1 MTAGSRQRGR
11 IASVVLAAGAATR
24 FGGRKQLALLEGRP
38 LLEHAL
44 AIAAASDTDPTVLVL
59 GAYADEIEA
68 GVEVGEAH
76 VVRCPD
82 WERGRAASL
91 RAGLAAL
98 PADVEAA
105 LIILGDEPF
114 VSPAAGAR
122 LLAARRP
129 GLAALRASYAGRP
142 GHPVLIERELFG
154 QLEDPGDRKPGQ
166 ILKAAGALLVP
177 CDDLGASVDIDT
189 PADLAALTAH
199 PPAQSGRPSK
209 TNE

>member
-1 MTAGSRQRGR
+1 MSTSGKV
-11 IASVVLAAGAATR
+11 ASVLLAAGAATR

-44 AIAAASDTDPTVLVL
+44 AIAAASDTDLTLLVL
-59 GAYADEIEA
+59 GAYAEEIEA
-68 GVEVGEAH
+68 TVDVGDAI
-76 VVRCPD
+76 VVRTPD
-82 WERGRAASL
+82 WQLGRAASL

-98 PADVEAA
+98 PPEVEAA
-105 LIILGDEPF
+105 LVTLGDEPF
-114 VSPAAGAR
+114 VSPAAAGR

-142 GHPVLIERELFG
+142 GHPVLVERELFG
-154 QLEDPGDRKPGQ
+154 RLEGAADSGRKPGQ
-166 ILKAAGALLVP
+166 ILKEAGAALVP

-189 PADLAALTAH
+189 PDQLDELTAH
-199 PPAQSGRPSK
+199 PPAQSRRPSS

>member
-1 MTAGSRQRGR
+1 MTGR
-11 IASVVLAAGAATR
+11 VASVVLAAGAATR

-44 AIAAASDTDPTVLVL
+44 AISAASDTDLTVVVL
-59 GAYADEIEA
+59 GAFAAEIGA
-68 GVEVGEAH
+68 GVDLGDAR
-76 VVRCPD
+76 VVRAPD
-82 WERGRAASL
+82 WELCRAASL

-98 PADVEAA
+98 PADAEAA
-105 LIILGDEPF
+105 LITLGDEPF

-129 GLAALRASYAGRP
+129 GLAALRASYAGLP
-142 GHPVLIERELFG
+142 GHPVLVERELFAR
-154 QLEDPGDRKPGQ
+154 LEAPGDRKPGQ

-189 PADLAALTAH
+189 PADLAELTAH
-199 PPAQSGRPSK
+199 PPAQDRSR
-209 TNE
+209 

>member
-1 MTAGSRQRGR
+1 MTGKV
-11 IASVVLAAGAATR
+11 ASVVLAAGAATR

-44 AIAAASDTDPTVLVL
+44 AIAAAGDTDLTVVVL
-59 GAYADEIEA
+59 GAFADEIEE
-68 GVEVGEAH
+68 GVDLGDAS
-76 VVRCPD
+76 VVRAPD
-82 WERGRAASL
+82 WELGRAASL

-98 PADVEAA
+98 PADAEAA
-105 LIILGDEPF
+105 LITLGDEPF

-142 GHPVLIERELFG
+142 GHPVLVERELFER
-154 QLEDPGDRKPGQ
+154 LEAPGDRKPGQ
-166 ILKAAGALLVP
+166 ILKAAGALLVA

-189 PADLAALTAH
+189 PAQLAKLTAH
-199 PPAQSGRPSK
+199 PPAQSGRPSR
-209 TNE
+209 TSE

>member
-1 MTAGSRQRGR
+1 MSMTGKLAT
-11 IASVVLAAGAATR
+11 VVLAAGAATR
-24 FGGRKQLALLEGRP
+24 FGGRKQLALLDGRP

-44 AIAAASDTDPTVLVL
+44 AIAAAGGTDLTVVVL
-59 GAYADEIEA
+59 GAYAEEIEA
-68 GVEVGEAH
+68 AVDLGDAQ
-76 VVRCPD
+76 VVRAPD
-82 WERGRAASL
+82 WELGRAASL

-105 LIILGDEPF
+105 LITLGDEPY

-142 GHPVLIERELFG
+142 GHPVLVERALFAELEG
-154 QLEDPGDRKPGQ
+154 PGDRKPGQ

-177 CDDLGASVDIDT
+177 CDDLGISVDIDT
-189 PADLAALTAH
+189 PAQLAELAAH
-199 PPAQSGRPSK
+199 PPTRQSVRPPRIS
-209 TNE
+209 E

>member
-1 MTAGSRQRGR
+1 MTGR
-11 IASVVLAAGAATR
+11 VASVVLAAGAATR

-44 AIAAASDTDPTVLVL
+44 AIAAASDTDLTVVVL
-59 GAYADEIEA
+59 GAFADEIEA
-68 GVEVGEAH
+68 GVDLGDAR
-76 VVRCPD
+76 VVRAPD
-82 WERGRAASL
+82 WELGRAASL

-98 PADVEAA
+98 PADTEAA
-105 LIILGDEPF
+105 LITLGDEPF

-129 GLAALRASYAGRP
+129 GLAAVRASYAGRP
-142 GHPVLIERELFG
+142 GHPVLVERELFER
-154 QLEDPGDRKPGQ
+154 LRDPGDRKPGQ

-189 PADLAALTAH
+189 PAELAELTAH
-199 PPAQSGRPSK
+199 SPAQSGRPSK